1 MEIRVII
8 LVFLS
13 FNCALFSQNKEGDS
27 VRGTSDN
34 KTVMG
39 GDHQFFYVRNGDYIF
54 KRDYK
59 NNLLDSI
66 LFDNRYPNNNI
77 KLVIQNGDPVIV
89 SRGGG
94 MVWKVKNDT
103 FKRADKSYNH
113 KMTNQSTVFTH
124 NDTIMKFGGYGFW
137 SRRDFFTYYSEVTKE
152 WEYYPVNNSA
162 NSPPGVSNVN
172 TIFSNDYFY
181 FSGGFKSNPTSPLNE
196 AKNDEVW
203 RFDFKNKT
211 WTNFGTAKF
220 SSTPNEK
227 KLDIGNG
234 RQLVVKKLNAT
245 NEFNNSYFRSKV
257 DEPLLRS
264 YRAFIYDYKNN
275 TISQLKDL
283 NPFFGISG
291 GLWGNNNKDN
301 TFASEVLVAN
311 DSLYHFR
318 KNQIYGMSLNSYLS
332 TNLNNT
338 GAVYVDTKD
347 LFNKL
352 TQFTG
357 TGLFILFAI
366 VLFLYS
372 RNRKRPRLSETG
384 FHFNRVHYPLSKNE
398 LMVLNLI
405 LYNKRVESKLILKKI
420 YDPQLSVAQNNRKK
434 IEAVESLNQK
444 VSSIMGIKN
453 FINSKKSLKDQRLLI
468 YYSNFRSDFVL

>member
-1 MEIRVII
+1 METRLII

-34 KTVMG
+34 ITVMG

-89 SRGGG
+89 SIGGG

-152 WEYYPVNNSA
+152 WEYYPVNNST
-162 NSPPGVSNVN
+162 NSPPGVSDVN

-196 AKNDEVW
+196 AKNDQVW

-220 SSTPNEK
+220 SSSPNEK

-257 DEPLLRS
+257 DEPLLRG

-275 TISQLKDL
+275 TISQLKNL

-291 GLWGNNNKDN
+291 GLWGNNNNKDN
-301 TFASEVLVAN
+301 RFASEVLVAN

-318 KNQIYGMSLNSYLS
+318 KNQIYGMSLNSYLRM
-332 TNLNNT
+332 N
-338 GAVYVDTKD
+338 
-347 LFNKL
+347 
-352 TQFTG
+352 
-357 TGLFILFAI
+357 
-366 VLFLYS
+366 
-372 RNRKRPRLSETG
+372 
-384 FHFNRVHYPLSKNE
+384 
-398 LMVLNLI
+398 
-405 LYNKRVESKLILKKI
+405 
-420 YDPQLSVAQNNRKK
+420 
-434 IEAVESLNQK
+434 
-444 VSSIMGIKN
+444 
-453 FINSKKSLKDQRLLI
+453 
-468 YYSNFRSDFVL
+468 